1 MARIYNHIIT
11 ARIWTDDCGQDMIEY
26 ALIAGALALAAVAV
40 APPFLA
46 TLSQVMSAI
55 ADKITS
61 AATSLGG

>member
-40 APPFLA
+40 VPSFLA
-46 TLSQVMSAI
+46 ALSQMMGTI
-55 ADKITS
+55 ADKITT